1 MPGFRV
7 NVDVATKGIIFSA
20 SNTKAEAARLVIAV
34 NDAIATEGVNRVVAR
49 LRTVLRNPTGYYSS
63 RIAVDRRQIYRGIWD
78 QGVVYGGWLEGVTA
92 RNRTSKFKGY
102 KTFELIRQG
111 LSGDAQQIAEPLVAD
126 FINRMNG

>member
-7 NVDVATKGIIFSA
+7 NVDIATKGIIFNA

-49 LRTVLRNPTGYYSS
+49 LRTVLRNPTGYYAS

-92 RNRTSKFKGY
+92 RNRTSSFKGY

-111 LSGDAQQIAEPLVAD
+111 LKGDARQIAEPLVSD
-126 FINRMNG
+126 FIKKMNG